1 MTFQYPYFGLCFFL
15 ACTCCFIVRKLNQK
29 KEKHLKKI
37 WGENYVSTVTSKGKC
52 GYFFRR
58 LCLALGLIC
67 FGVAL
72 MRPQWGIVL
81 EKREQAGLNIIFA
94 LDTSKSMLANDV
106 RPNRLELA
114 KLSIQELLKSIKG
127 NQVGLIAFAGNAFLQ
142 CPSTSDYDAFML
154 ALKALDT
161 NIIPKGGTDLSSAMK
176 LAETMF
182 EEQSQYKQIIL
193 LTDGE
198 NLSGDALATAQS
210 IAAKGIVVHTVGI
223 GSPAGSPISI
233 TNDRGMN
240 EYMKDTDGKTIIT
253 KLDETTLQ
261 QIAQVTHGFYVP
273 LGNAGE
279 GLQTI
284 YQTALKN
291 LPKENFE
298 SIEKLPFE
306 RYAWFAS
313 FALFFLIIEPLLYSF
328 NRLKFHH
335 D

>member
-1 MTFQYPYFGLCFFL
+1 MTFQYPYFGLCFLFFCFL
-15 ACTCCFIVRKLNQK
+15 CFTAYKLRQK
-29 KEKHLKKI
+29 KDKSLKKL
-37 WGENYVSTVTSKGKC
+37 WGENYVSQVPLRNKWGC
-52 GYFFRR
+52 FFRR
-58 LCLALGLIC
+58 ICLFLGLLCLG
-67 FGVAL
+67 FAL

-81 EKREQAGLNIIFA
+81 EKREQSGLNIIFA
-94 LDTSKSMLANDV
+94 IDTSKSMLANDV

-114 KLSIQELLKSIKG
+114 KMSIQELLKSIKG

-142 CPSTSDYDAFML
+142 CPSTSDYSAFML

-182 EEQSQYKQIIL
+182 DEQSNFKQIIL

-198 NLSGDALATAQS
+198 NLSGDALTTAQN
-210 IAAKGIVVHTVGI
+210 IAKKGIIIHTVGI

-233 TNDRGMN
+233 TNARGMN
-240 EYMKDTDGKTIIT
+240 EYLKDSEGKTIIT
-253 KLDETTLQ
+253 KLDESILQ
-261 QIAQVTHGFYVP
+261 QIAQITHGFYVP

-298 SIEKLPFE
+298 SIEKLPIE

-313 FALFFLIIEPLLYSF
+313 FTLLFLTLESLLYSF
-328 NRLKFHH
+328 KKTKSHL
-335 D
+335 

>member
-1 MTFQYPYFGLCFFL
+1 MTFQYPYFSLFCLGIGCL
-15 ACTCCFIVRKLNQK
+15 CFIVSKLIQK
-29 KEKHLKKI
+29 KDNLLKKT
-37 WGENYVSTVTSKGKC
+37 WGEHYISQEKTTSKC
-52 GYFFRR
+52 GHFFRR
-58 LCLALGLIC
+58 TCLGLGIIC
-67 FGVAL
+67 LGFAL
-72 MRPQWGIVL
+72 MRPQWGITL

-94 LDTSKSMLANDV
+94 IDTSKSMLANDV

-114 KLSIQELLKSIKG
+114 KMSIQELLKSIKG
-127 NQVGLIAFAGNAFLQ
+127 NQVGLIAFAGTAFLQ
-142 CPSTSDYDAFML
+142 CPSTADYDAFMM
-154 ALKALDT
+154 ALNALDT

-176 LAETMF
+176 LAESMF

-198 NLSGDALATAQS
+198 NLSGDALTTAQHMAS
-210 IAAKGIVVHTVGI
+210 KGIIIHTVGI

-240 EYMKDTDGKTIIT
+240 EYMKDAEGKTIIT

-261 QIAQVTHGFYVP
+261 QIAQTTRGFYVP

-279 GLQTI
+279 GLLTI

-298 SIEKLPFE
+298 SIEKLPIE

-313 FALFFLIIEPLLYSF
+313 FAFLFLMLEPLLYSF
-328 NRLKFHH
+328 KKIKSHL
-335 D
+335 

>member
-1 MTFQYPYFGLCFFL
+1 MTFQYPYFGLCFL
-15 ACTCCFIVRKLNQK
+15 GVICLCFIAFKLRQK
-29 KEKHLKKI
+29 KDNVLKKI
-37 WGENYVSTVTSKGKC
+37 WGENYISEEKTNSKWGH
-52 GYFFRR
+52 FFRR
-58 LCLALGLIC
+58 LCLFLGLLCLGI
-67 FGVAL
+67 AL
-72 MRPQWGIVL
+72 MRPQWGITL

-94 LDTSKSMLANDV
+94 IDTSKSMLANDV

-114 KLSIQELLKSIKG
+114 KMSIQELLKSIKG
-127 NQVGLIAFAGNAFLQ
+127 NQVGLIAFAGTAFLQ

-154 ALKALDT
+154 ALNALDT

-176 LAETMF
+176 LAESMF

-198 NLSGDALATAQS
+198 NLSGDALATAQN
-210 IAAKGIVVHTVGI
+210 IATKGIVIHTVGI

-240 EYMKDTDGKTIIT
+240 EYMKDAEGKTIIT

-261 QIAQVTHGFYVP
+261 QIAQTTHGFYVP

-298 SIEKLPFE
+298 SIEKLPIE
-306 RYAWFAS
+306 RYAWFAG
-313 FALFFLIIEPLLYSF
+313 FALFFLIIESLLYSF
-328 NRLKFHH
+328 KKIKFHL
-335 D
+335 